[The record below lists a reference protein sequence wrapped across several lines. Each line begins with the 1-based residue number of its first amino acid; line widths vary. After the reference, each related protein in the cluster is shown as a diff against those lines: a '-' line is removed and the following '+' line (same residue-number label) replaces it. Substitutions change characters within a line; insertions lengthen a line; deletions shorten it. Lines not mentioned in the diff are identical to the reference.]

1 MKTLS
6 FLSLHWAETGQPL
19 VPTELVASLSVVFII
34 TVMSVAIHAVN
45 RFVIVVPA
53 NLLNP
58 LSPINPSP
66 PTVLGTISTLPTPEP
81 PTELSP
87 PASSRSKALLLQLFR
102 HYPILESLCPY
113 LHGHDFENLLLS
125 SSEIQETI
133 EITLGGGPIG
143 SKAAKWTCGGRDTKK
158 LGCWQCHRPMCQ
170 VCVCV
175 CGLLGLRRLGKV

>member
-1 MKTLS
+1 M
-6 FLSLHWAETGQPL
+6 HWPNTGQPL
-19 VPTELVASLSVVFII
+19 MLTELVASLSVVFII
-34 TVMSVAIHAVN
+34 TVMSVAIHTVN
-45 RFVIVVPA
+45 RFVKVVPDS
-53 NLLNP
+53 LSNP
-58 LSPINPSP
+58 PSLINPSP
-66 PTVLGTISTLPTPEP
+66 PTVLGTISPLATPEP
-81 PTELSP
+81 PTEPSP

-102 HYPILESLCPY
+102 HYPILESLCPH

-125 SSEIQETI
+125 SSEIQETM

-158 LGCWQCHRPMCQ
+158 LGCWQCHRPMCK